1 MEPKQHLFSL
11 TEYYD
16 NQLNHNAKG
25 NDENYSDL
33 MELMIIMGKSL
44 VTSKEQERL
53 WVDVPRLKR
62 ELVLWK
68 YYRNG
73 NIQCFLL
80 NKNEEHHDFPVG
92 TGIISLLPL
101 IMGNFDGESLEKEMT
116 LFALETNQ
124 SFSNLIMLLLM
135 GKTVH
140 GIMHR
145 QYSNADSVVSLLKEY
160 LIHLN
165 YEYLFPMPPQ
175 NRKKNKIEFEKAKI
189 QWIMDL
195 DRTNQEKLP
204 SKKPLDSNSKLIF
217 IQSIYL
223 FGKYHENP
231 SILNELE
238 NLNISAEVKLFAF
251 LLRDLKKQKHSRELS
266 YSSSKGDCKSGTT
279 GFVKEMDRYFNK
291 LKGFEIEK
299 KPLNTAKEK
308 FGKVIETK
316 ELFSMEPGEKGKHSI
331 LKEFEVTKKEIAGSY
346 IKLHVRTKTRL
357 YKLKKPLAQG

>member
-16 NQLNHNAKG
+16 NQLNHTTKG
-25 NDENYSDL
+25 NDEDYSDL
-33 MELMIIMGKSL
+33 MELMIIIGKSL
-44 VTSKEQERL
+44 INSKEQERL

-73 NIQCFLL
+73 DIQCFLL
-80 NKNEEHHDFPVG
+80 SKNEEHHDFPVS

-101 IMGNFDGESLEKEMT
+101 IMGNFDENSLEKELT
-116 LFALETNQ
+116 LFARETNQ
-124 SFSNLIMLLLM
+124 SSTNLIMLLLI
-135 GKTVH
+135 GKVVH

-145 QYSNADSVVSLLKEY
+145 QYSNTDSLLSLLKEY

-165 YEYLFPMPPQ
+165 YEPLFPMPPQ
-175 NRKKNKIEFEKAKI
+175 NRKKHKIEFEKAKI

-195 DRTNQEKLP
+195 DRTNQEELP
-204 SKKPLDSNSKLIF
+204 QKAPQDSNSKLIF
-217 IQSIYL
+217 IQSIYI

-231 SILNELE
+231 SIVNELE

-266 YSSSKGDCKSGTT
+266 YFSAKGDCKSGTT

-299 KPLNTAKEK
+299 KPLNTTKDK
-308 FGKVIETK
+308 LGKVIETK
-316 ELFSMEPGEKGKHSI
+316 ELFSLEPGEIGKHPI
-331 LKEFEVTKKEIAGSY
+331 LKEFEVVNKEIADSY
-346 IKLHVRTKTRL
+346 VKLDVRTKTRL